1 MSDLMKTC
9 LRELSQDLNMIQKK
23 KKELVRKYDLDS
35 KYKILNEIILIR
47 DKTKKTVKNFLRF
60 SSIFKIIFKI
70 SNSPILIDK

>member
-9 LRELSQDLNMIQKK
+9 LRELSQDLNMIQTK

-47 DKTKKTVKNFLRF
+47 DKTKKTVKKFLTIFFNF
-60 SSIFKIIFKI
+60 
-70 SNSPILIDK
+70 